1 MAAGRRVVIRD
12 DRRILLIAVGAGL
25 ALGVLT
31 QLGQR
36 LLPDAVEPVAN
47 AISPWLAVA
56 FFVGSRTRTPRVAAL
71 CGWIALVLALVA
83 YYAMVWLQ
91 LGYGASS
98 SSLVLWTVAA
108 LAGGVVFGPAGW
120 ASRHANPPAAAAAT
134 GLLAAA
140 FIAEA
145 VYLNVV
151 LQPEAKPATVI
162 FAAVGLLIPLVLG
175 TSARNRLLAYLAI
188 VPALVLA
195 TAGYVALL
203 VLGLVGLAGT

>member
-1 MAAGRRVVIRD
+1 MAPGRRLVTRA
-12 DRRILLIAVGAGL
+12 DRRALLIAVGAGL
-25 ALGVLT
+25 VLGILM

-36 LLPDAVEPVAN
+36 FLPDAVEPLAN

-56 FFVGSRTRTPRVAAL
+56 FLIGSRVRTPVVAAL
-71 CGWIALVLALVA
+71 CGWLALVLALVA

-98 SSLVLWTVAA
+98 SSLVLWAVAA
-108 LAGGVVFGPAGW
+108 LAGGLVFGPAGW
-120 ASRHANPPAAAAAT
+120 EWRHSSPTKAAAAI

-145 VYLNVV
+145 VYLYAV

-162 FAAVGLLIPLVLG
+162 FAAVGLCIPLVLG
-175 TSARNRLLAYLAI
+175 GSARQRLVAYGAI
-188 VPALVLA
+188 VPAFVLA
-195 TAGYVALL
+195 GAGYAAFLAL
-203 VLGLVGLAGT
+203 ASFTAAI